1 MRPRRRSLRSTLAGT
16 VFCAVGLV
24 SCSPP
29 GETYVI
35 RYELWSNW
43 EAVDSPPGGCNGFDA
58 DSREIA
64 LIDTDG
70 TVVSSF
76 VAGTGY
82 LDSSLRNTFKRPD
95 RVCVY
100 DLEFVNVRSI
110 DRYRILWPRGSV
122 SSSFTEEDLATY
134 DRLPWVFEGSWR
146 PQQ

>member
-1 MRPRRRSLRSTLAGT
+1 MRPQRRSLRRALVGT
-16 VFCAVGLV
+16 VICAVGLV
-24 SCSPP
+24 ACSPP

-35 RYELWSNW
+35 RYELWSHW

-58 DSREIA
+58 ENREIS

-82 LDSSLRNTFKRPD
+82 LDSSLRGTYGRPS

-100 DLEFVNVRSI
+100 DLKFVNVRSI
-110 DRYRILWPRGSV
+110 DRYRILWPSGVV
-122 SSSFTEEDLATY
+122 SNSFTEEDLATY
-134 DRLPWVFEGSWR
+134 DRVPWVYDGRER
-146 PQQ
+146 AQQ